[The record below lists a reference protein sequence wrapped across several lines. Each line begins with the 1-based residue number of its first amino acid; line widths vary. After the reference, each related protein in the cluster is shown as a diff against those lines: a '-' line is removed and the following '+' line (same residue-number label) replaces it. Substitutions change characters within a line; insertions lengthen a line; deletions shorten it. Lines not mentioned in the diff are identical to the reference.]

1 MRVLLTRAAEDAAR
15 TRAVLEARGHR
26 VLSAPLIAIEPLQAA
41 WPGGAVDAIVAAS
54 SHAFRALPE
63 GWGPSRE
70 ARRLLPLWLVGRR
83 TCEAARASGYDGAIV
98 SAANAVMLVLQMK
111 KRSIG
116 RIVYLAGRDRKP
128 DIETALAVTNHQ
140 VDLCETYVAR
150 AVHDLPPDL
159 HDAPGHA
166 EIDIVLH
173 YSRRSAEMFA
183 DLATRLPTS
192 WIGAARHIC
201 LSEDVAEPL
210 RPRGWTVAVATAPNE
225 TSLLDL
231 VPAPI

>member
-1 MRVLLTRAAEDAAR
+1 ML
-15 TRAVLEARGHR
+15 
-26 VLSAPLIAIEPLQAA
+26 
-41 WPGGAVDAIVAAS
+41 
-54 SHAFRALPE
+54 FR
-63 GWGPSRE
+63 S
-70 ARRLLPLWLVGRR
+70 GRR

-150 AVHDLPPDL
+150 AIRDLPSDL

-183 DLATRLPTS
+183 DLATRLPAS
-192 WIGAARHIC
+192 KIGAARHIC
-201 LSEDVAEPL
+201 LSEDVA
-210 RPRGWTVAVATAPNE
+210 PRDVPGTATVDTYTVNHQKWHPGLEVPYVIARVAIDGAPGVFLTTNI
-225 TSLLDL
+225 
-231 VPAPI
+231 VN